1 MLVPKGATGH
11 KSCLT
16 YTCFVFRLVRLR
28 VLMGKSQEGGRS
40 FSYRRE
46 LGIREERRGYKSQ
59 RGGRQIIHR

>member
-1 MLVPKGATGH
+1 
-11 KSCLT
+11 
-16 YTCFVFRLVRLR
+16 
-28 VLMGKSQEGGRS
+28 MGKSQEGGRS